1 MIKLNTWKKMV
12 LMVFLINQTFASHR
26 TFEYFTDIHICTASW
41 EGRPKQIG
49 GLGFSRFFGA
59 ENSKHFGG
67 VLNYNIPPEIH
78 LSSPFSIRKIKIF
91 TSSNTAVQKI
101 IFYVDGKEYSYG
113 NDNFSK
119 EEEFNLDKDESVSQ
133 VFCDYGTIIIN
144 RLGFVTSKGRKF
156 GNFEYGGWANHNIEM
171 MSLADIK
178 ITRFI
183 ELRFTDLVH
192 RGFYNA
198 FAALGDTVSNHQN
211 REHHTNEFL
220 RRADPLGNP
229 GFKPLEY
236 FCGALD
242 TRFKRLDEK
251 DADTLNQLAQL
262 RDTFWARNGERET
275 QVRDIWG
282 GINEAR
288 EQIQQKDSA
297 IQELKNSVKELQA
310 QVTALTA
317 ENQRLIT
324 IVNGHERMVDDIERS
339 TTPTSR
345 RSLSAGRQ
353 ARH

>member
-1 MIKLNTWKKMV
+1 MIKLNTWKKMG
-12 LMVFLINQTFASHR
+12 LMVFFA
-26 TFEYFTDIHICTASW
+26 
-41 EGRPKQIG
+41 
-49 GLGFSRFFGA
+49 
-59 ENSKHFGG
+59 
-67 VLNYNIPPEIH
+67 
-78 LSSPFSIRKIKIF
+78 LSSCNASDSYLDKITIYANHVVTNINLQKTQENFSQTIGRYCSGKKTEIILRNKYDIKSISVRSGRFLDALIFKMADEKIYYCGGSGGSLCEIRFDPDEFIIKIKGASGDCIDRIQFCTNKRIYDMLGGSGGYPFSVK
-91 TSSNTAVQKI
+91 
-101 IFYVDGKEYSYG
+101 
-113 NDNFSK
+113 
-119 EEEFNLDKDESVSQ
+119 LM
-133 VFCDYGTIIIN
+133 
-144 RLGFVTSKGRKF
+144 RL
-156 GNFEYGGWANHNIEM
+156 FEIE
-171 MSLADIK
+171 K
-178 ITRFI
+178 
-183 ELRFTDLVH
+183 RFTEEVH